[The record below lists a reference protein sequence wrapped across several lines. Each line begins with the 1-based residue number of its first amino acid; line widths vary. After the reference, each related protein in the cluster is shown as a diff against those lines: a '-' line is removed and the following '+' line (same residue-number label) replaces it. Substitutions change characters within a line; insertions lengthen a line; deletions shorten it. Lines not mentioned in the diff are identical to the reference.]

1 MGRTVLGKMVK
12 GDLFREV
19 AFVET
24 PEMEGSGTGCH
35 DLCFLKVEL

>member
-12 GDLFREV
+12 GDVFREV

-24 PEMEGSGTGCH
+24 PEMEGNGPYSSL
-35 DLCFLKVEL
+35 DWWV